1 MLKSDICIVML
12 IIWCNIVVC
21 LIKIYHKM
29 KTIDKQNF
37 AKLMLTIY
45 SDFLRS
51 YHYDSF
57 YDLKRL
63 RTLEENNKEVKL
75 HLYFRRSGSDIL
87 YNSEFNVDEENT
99 NLHKTYM
106 QRNNL
111 VLYLTYIPQIDHNSD
126 LYNIEIIKDQY
137 DFLMWNDILK
147 EN

>member
-1 MLKSDICIVML
+1 
-12 IIWCNIVVC
+12 
-21 LIKIYHKM
+21 M
-29 KTIDKQNF
+29 KTLDKQNF
-37 AKLMLTIY
+37 AKLVLNIY
-45 SDFLRS
+45 SNFLRS
-51 YHYDSF
+51 YQYDSF

-87 YNSEFNVDEENT
+87 FDSEFKVDEENT

-137 DFLMWNDILK
+137 DFLMGNDILK

>member
-1 MLKSDICIVML
+1 
-12 IIWCNIVVC
+12 
-21 LIKIYHKM
+21 M

-37 AKLMLTIY
+37 AKLMLNIY

-57 YDLKRL
+57 YDLGRL
-63 RTLEENNKEVKL
+63 RNLEGNNKEVKL

-87 YNSEFNVDEENT
+87 FDSEFNVDEENT

-106 QRNNL
+106 NRNNL
-111 VLYLTYIPQIDHNSD
+111 VLYLSYIPQVDHNSD